1 MSFVPHL
8 LQQTQGG
15 ALFVQHQGMGITGS
29 EQGLQA
35 LGDPD
40 QGNIA
45 QAQRSHGFAGGTQLA
60 FASVDHHQTGQFP
73 SLGQNS

>member
-1 MSFVPHL
+1 MRIAGP
-8 LQQTQGG
+8 
-15 ALFVQHQGMGITGS
+15 

-35 LGDPD
+35 LGNPN